1 MDISILL
8 GLLAIILLVFDV
20 FEYERIGAALWLF
33 LIAFGS
39 LSPSQGLSIIVD
51 PAVVTISALYI
62 LGFAI
67 QKSGAFNLI
76 GRFLVGNEGE
86 SKKKTRLRVGFFFF
100 VIAILSMFLNNTAVV
115 IILIP
120 VALELGRRSG
130 ISTSKLL
137 IPISYVAILGG
148 AMTLIGT
155 STNLLVAQSYS
166 ELIKENGLNFKQIEM
181 FSFFVPA
188 FAAAVAGGLWLTFF
202 GRKLLPDK
210 HIRENLAE
218 GYELNSFMVAFRIQ
232 ENSSLVGKNIEN
244 SGFLFEKEV
253 ELIEIHRKDHHMVM
267 RQFLGDTLFAEG
279 DEFLVRVSPD
289 KCGYLSEKYEI
300 QMIGAEE
307 ELQSAEEEGLKL
319 GQALVVPG
327 SQMAGRTIGEL
338 SFRDHFGLAVLS
350 IRHGSKPVKGSLP
363 KYKLRIGDTLLLH
376 GTSASFE
383 KINEP
388 YSDLVLV
395 SKNKYNFFHRKHAN
409 IAILAL
415 LAFVFLV
422 YQGFSLEF
430 VSISVVGAML
440 IFNTIKIEEAIE
452 AVDHKVIVL
461 LVGLLAWSNAMYEK
475 GVFHNLAQA
484 LQEPLQSISQGS
496 ALMLVYLLVAIATSF
511 LSNAAT
517 AITFVP
523 LVLTLCTS
531 VGWDPYPFMIA
542 VAIAASASFAT
553 PIGYQTN
560 TLVFSL
566 GQYKF
571 KDFIKVG
578 VPMTFITGAVA
589 CWTIIYYYF

>member
-1 MDISILL
+1 MDISVFL
-8 GLLAIILLVFDV
+8 GICAIVLLVFDLV
-20 FEYERIGAALWLF
+20 AYERVGAGLWFL
-33 LIAFGS
+33 LIAFGA
-39 LSPSQGLSIIVD
+39 LSPSEGLAVIVD
-51 PAVVTISALYI
+51 PAVVTISALYV

-76 GRFLVGNEGE
+76 GRFLVGSEGE
-86 SKKKTRLRVGFFFF
+86 PRSVTRFRVGFFFF
-100 VIAILSMFLNNTAVV
+100 VIAVLSMFLNNTAVV

-166 ELIKENGLNFKQIEM
+166 ELIASNGLDFRKIEM
-181 FSFFVPA
+181 FSFIIPG
-188 FAAAVAGGLWLTFF
+188 FAAAVAGGVWLTFF
-202 GRKLLPDK
+202 GRKLLPDT
-210 HIRENLAE
+210 HIRENLTE
-218 GYELNSFMVAFRIQ
+218 NYELNSFMVAFRIQ
-232 ENSSLVGKNIEN
+232 ENSILVGKNLED
-244 SGFLFEKEV
+244 SGFLFESGV
-253 ELIEIHRKDHHMVM
+253 ELVEIHRKDHNMVM
-267 RQFLGDTLFAEG
+267 APHRDTLFVEG
-279 DEFLVRVSPD
+279 DEFLVRVDPD
-289 KCGYLSEKYEI
+289 RCGYLSERYEI
-300 QMIGAEE
+300 QMIGPEQ
-307 ELQSAEEEGLKL
+307 ELQSAAEEGLKL

-338 SFRDHFGLAVLS
+338 SFRDHFGLTVLS
-350 IRHGSKPVKGSLP
+350 IRHGSKPVKGSLMN
-363 KYKLRIGDTLLLH
+363 YRLRVGDTLLLH
-376 GTSASFE
+376 GTSTNFE

-388 YSDLVLV
+388 YSDLVIV
-395 SKNKYNFFHRKHAN
+395 SENKYNFFHRKHAN
-409 IAILAL
+409 VAILAL
-415 LAFVFLV
+415 FVFIFLA
-422 YQGFSLEF
+422 YRGFSLDL
-430 VSISVVGAML
+430 VSIVVVGGML
-440 IFNTIKIEEAIE
+440 IFNTVKIEEAIE
-452 AVDHKVIVL
+452 AVDHKVVVL

-475 GVFHNLAQA
+475 GIFDNFVQD
-484 LQEPLQSISQGS
+484 LQGGLQNTSSSS
-496 ALMLVYLLVAIATSF
+496 ALIVIYLLVAIATSF

-531 VGWDPYPFMIA
+531 MNWDPYPFMLA

-571 KDFIKVG
+571 KDFIKIG
-578 VPMTFITGAVA
+578 IPMTLITGAAA
-589 CWTIIYYYF
+589 CWTIIYYYL

>member
-1 MDISILL
+1 MDISVFL

-20 FEYERIGAALWLF
+20 FEYEKVGAALWLF
-33 LIAFGS
+33 LIVFGS
-39 LSPSQGLSIIVD
+39 LTPSQGLAIIVD

-67 QKSGAFNLI
+67 QKSGAFNLV

-86 SKKKTRLRVGFFFF
+86 SKKKTRFRVGFFFF
-100 VIAILSMFLNNTAVV
+100 VIAVLSMFLNNTAVV

-166 ELIKENGLNFKQIEM
+166 ELIKENGFNFKQIEM
-181 FSFFVPA
+181 FSFFLPA
-188 FAAAVAGGLWLTFF
+188 FAAAVAGGAWLTFF

-232 ENSSLVGKNIEN
+232 ESSSLIGKNIEN
-244 SGFLFEKEV
+244 SGFLFEKEA

-267 RQFLGDTLFAEG
+267 RPHRDTLFVEG

-363 KYKLRIGDTLLLH
+363 KYKLRVGDTLLLH

-430 VSISVVGAML
+430 VSITVVGAML

-496 ALMLVYLLVAIATSF
+496 ALMLVYLLVAVATSF

-571 KDFIKVG
+571 KDFIKIG

>member
-1 MDISILL
+1 MDISVFL
-8 GLLAIILLVFDV
+8 GLLAIVLLVFDI

-267 RQFLGDTLFAEG
+267 RPHRDTLFVEG

-363 KYKLRIGDTLLLH
+363 RYKLRVGDTLLLH

-430 VSISVVGAML
+430 
-440 IFNTIKIEEAIE
+440 
-452 AVDHKVIVL
+452 
-461 LVGLLAWSNAMYEK
+461 
-475 GVFHNLAQA
+475 
-484 LQEPLQSISQGS
+484 
-496 ALMLVYLLVAIATSF
+496 ATS
-511 LSNAAT
+511 
-517 AITFVP
+517 
-523 LVLTLCTS
+523 VL
-531 VGWDPYPFMIA
+531 MILMMM
-542 VAIAASASFAT
+542 V
-553 PIGYQTN
+553 Y
-560 TLVFSL
+560 
-566 GQYKF
+566 
-571 KDFIKVG
+571 
-578 VPMTFITGAVA
+578 
-589 CWTIIYYYF
+589 

>member
-1 MDISILL
+1 MDISVFL

-20 FEYERIGAALWLF
+20 FEYEKVGAALWLF
-33 LIAFGS
+33 LIVFGS
-39 LSPSQGLSIIVD
+39 LTPSQGLAIIVD

-67 QKSGAFNLI
+67 QKSGAFNLV
-76 GRFLVGNEGE
+76 GRFLVGDEGE

-100 VIAILSMFLNNTAVV
+100 VIAVLSMFLNNTAVV

-166 ELIKENGLNFKQIEM
+166 ELIKENGFNFKQIEM
-181 FSFFVPA
+181 FSFFLPA
-188 FAAAVAGGLWLTFF
+188 FAAAVAGGAWLTFF

-232 ENSSLVGKNIEN
+232 ESSSLIGKNIEN
-244 SGFLFEKEV
+244 SGFLFEKEA

-267 RQFLGDTLFAEG
+267 RPHRDTLFIEG

-363 KYKLRIGDTLLLH
+363 KYKLRVGDTLLLH

-430 VSISVVGAML
+430 VSITVVGAML

-496 ALMLVYLLVAIATSF
+496 ALMLVYLLVAVATSF

-571 KDFIKVG
+571 KDFIKIG

>member
-1 MDISILL
+1 MDISVFL
-8 GLLAIILLVFDV
+8 GLLAIVLLVFDV
-20 FEYERIGAALWLF
+20 FEYEKVGAALWLS

-62 LGFAI
+62 LGFGI

-76 GRFLVGNEGE
+76 GRFLVGDEGE
-86 SKKKTRLRVGFFFF
+86 SKKTTRLRVGFFFF

-166 ELIKENGLNFKQIEM
+166 ELIEQNNLKFKQIEM

-188 FAAAVAGGLWLTFF
+188 FASAIAGGLWLTFF
-202 GRKLLPDK
+202 GRKLLPDT

-232 ENSSLVGKNIEN
+232 ENSSLIGKNIEN
-244 SGFLFEKEV
+244 SGFLLEKEA
-253 ELIEIHRKDHHMVM
+253 ELIEIHRKDHQMVM
-267 RQFLGDTLFAEG
+267 RAFKDTLFVEG

-363 KYKLRIGDTLLLH
+363 RYKLKVGDTLLLH
-376 GTSASFE
+376 GSSASFE

-388 YSDLVLV
+388 YSDLVLI
-395 SKNKYNFFHRKHAN
+395 SKNKYNFFHRRHAN

-430 VSISVVGAML
+430 VSIAVVGAMVV
-440 IFNTIKIEEAIE
+440 FNTVKIEEAIE

-475 GVFHNLAQA
+475 GIFHDLIQSLQA
-484 LQEPLQSISQGS
+484 PLQNISQS
-496 ALMLVYLLVAIATSF
+496 FALVLIYLLVAVATSF

-523 LVLTLCTS
+523 LVLTLCLS
-531 VGWDPYPFMIA
+531 MGWDPYPFMLA
-542 VAIAASASFAT
+542 VAIAASSSFAT

-578 VPMTFITGAVA
+578 IPMTFITGAAA

>member
-1 MDISILL
+1 MDISVFL
-8 GLLAIILLVFDV
+8 GLLAIVLLVFDV
-20 FEYERIGAALWLF
+20 FEYERIGAGLWF
-33 LIAFGS
+33 LLIVFGA
-39 LSPSQGLSIIVD
+39 LSPSEGLSVIID

-62 LGFAI
+62 LGFGI
-67 QKSGAFNLI
+67 QKSGAFNLV
-76 GRFLVGNEGE
+76 GRFLVGDEGE
-86 SKKKTRLRVGFFFF
+86 SKNVTRFRVGFFFF
-100 VIAILSMFLNNTAVV
+100 VIAVLSMFLNNTAVV

-166 ELIKENGLNFKQIEM
+166 ELVKQNDLNFREIEM
-181 FSFFVPA
+181 FSFFTPA
-188 FAAAVAGGLWLTFF
+188 FAAALAGGFWLTIF
-202 GRKLLPDK
+202 GRRLLPDK
-210 HIRENLAE
+210 HIRENLTE
-218 GYELNSFMVAFRIQ
+218 NYKLSSFMVAFRIQ
-232 ENSSLVGKNIEN
+232 ENSKLIGKNIED

-253 ELIEIHRKDHHMVM
+253 ELIEIHRKNHHMVM
-267 RQFLGDTLFAEG
+267 RPHRDTLFSEG

-338 SFRDHFGLAVLS
+338 AFRDHFGLAVLS
-350 IRHGSKPVKGSLP
+350 IRHGSQPVKGSLP
-363 KYKLRIGDTLLLH
+363 KYKLRVGDTLLLH

-388 YSDLVLV
+388 YSDLVLI

-409 IAILAL
+409 VAIVAL

-422 YQGFSLEF
+422 SQGFSLDF
-430 VSISVVGAML
+430 VSVVVVGGML
-440 IFNTIKIEEAIE
+440 IFNTVKIEEAIE

-475 GVFHNLAQA
+475 GIFYNIAQYLEVH
-484 LQEPLQSISQGS
+484 LQGISQGS
-496 ALMLVYLLVAIATSF
+496 ALIIVYFLVALATSF

-523 LVLTLCTS
+523 LVLTVCTS
-531 VGWDPYPFMIA
+531 MGWDPYPFMIA

-578 VPMTFITGAVA
+578 VPMTFITGLAA